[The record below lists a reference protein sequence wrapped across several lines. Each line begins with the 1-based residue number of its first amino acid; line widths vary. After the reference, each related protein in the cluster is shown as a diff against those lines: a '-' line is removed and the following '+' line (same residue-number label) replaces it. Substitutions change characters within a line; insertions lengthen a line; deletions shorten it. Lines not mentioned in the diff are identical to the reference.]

1 MKKPSGRRGIA
12 LLVVFCSILLFS
24 QPVFAAIKI
33 FEEAGVDSLA
43 AQDIR
48 FAAAAINPHLVWDFC
63 TSLHI
68 AAHAW
73 ILAGARAIWRKNFSA
88 RSLRKNE
95 RPWTF
100 KGCLSSIE
108 GHLKKSFKPASILVQ
123 TI

>member
-1 MKKPSGRRGIA
+1 MKELIKNIPMSEAVSLAG
-12 LLVVFCSILLFS
+12 LVEVAPGKIVSRTFVQRPEMTITLFS
-24 QPVFAAIKI
+24 F
-33 FEEAGVDSLA
+33 
-43 AQDIR
+43 
-48 FAAAAINPHLVWDFC
+48 AAINPHLVWDFC

-88 RSLRKNE
+88 RNLDKNE
-95 RPWTF
+95 RSWTF
-100 KGCLSSIE
+100 KGCLSPIE